1 MSNDTPLISI
11 IIPIYNVEDYL
22 RKTLD
27 SVLAQ
32 SYQNLEILCV
42 LDSPTDNS
50 ERIAIEYQQ
59 RDSRIRLIHQD
70 NQGVSVARN
79 NGMDQAKGDYFFF
92 LDSDDWLINNAIEL
106 LVEAALRT
114 KCLVISGGII
124 NVDETTQTQSVYNR
138 KRKTGHLT
146 LTGKHFFDLEVVV
159 WNKLYHRSTCE
170 DIRYVPGLIHQD
182 EEFYWQFFA
191 RNQNAY
197 AIEEDVIYYYRRGN
211 SITTTKRKTNEKYQL
226 NYLTV
231 IKNAYNLL
239 SSRPDLKYQ
248 FRKRAIKYLRKIQT
262 KNAPYSIYQEHIAK
276 EYGLRDDFF
285 TKLKTDLIK
294 LTC

>member
-1 MSNDTPLISI
+1 MSNATPLISI

-22 RKTLD
+22 RKTLE
-27 SVLAQ
+27 SVLGQ

-50 ERIAIEYQQ
+50 ESIAIEYQQ
-59 RDSRIRLIHQD
+59 RDSRIKLIYQE

-79 NGMDQAKGDYFFF
+79 NGMAQATGEYFFF
-92 LDSDDWLINNAIEL
+92 LDSDDWLIDNAIEL

-114 KCLVISGGII
+114 QSPVISGGII

-138 KRKTGHLT
+138 KRKTGHIKLK
-146 LTGKHFFDLEVVV
+146 GKHFFDLEVVV

-170 DIRYVPGLIHQD
+170 NIRYVPGLIHQD

-197 AIEEDVIYYYRRGN
+197 AIEQDVIYYYRRGN

-231 IKNAYNLL
+231 IKSAYSLL
-239 SSRPDLKYQ
+239 SERPDLIYH
-248 FRKRAIKYLRKIQT
+248 FRKRAIKYLRKIKS
-262 KNAPYSIYQEHIAK
+262 KNAPCDIYEAHIAE
-276 EYGLRDDFF
+276 EYDLRDNKL
-285 TKLKTDLIK
+285 TKLKTDIIK

>member
-1 MSNDTPLISI
+1 MSNTTPLISI

-27 SVLAQ
+27 SVLVQ
-32 SYQNLEILCV
+32 TYQNLEILCV

-50 ERIAIEYQQ
+50 ERIAFEYQQ

-106 LVEAALRT
+106 LVEAALQT
-114 KCLVISGGII
+114 KCLVTSGGII

-248 FRKRAIKYLRKIQT
+248 FRKRAIKYLRKIQS
-262 KNAPYSIYQEHIAK
+262 KNAPCGIYQEHIAK
-276 EYGLRDDFF
+276 EYGLRDDFL
-285 TKLKTDLIK
+285 TKLKTNLIK